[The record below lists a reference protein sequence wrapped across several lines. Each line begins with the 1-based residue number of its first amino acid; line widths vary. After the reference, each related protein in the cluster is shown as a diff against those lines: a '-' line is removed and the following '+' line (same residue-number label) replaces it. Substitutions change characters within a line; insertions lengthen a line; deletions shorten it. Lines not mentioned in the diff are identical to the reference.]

1 MREAYQT
8 FLRSADLSVWNSC
21 LAAYTRVLE
30 SSPEA
35 LPGDELVEGIV
46 ISLYVQWLSSVSGDV
61 GCEESTRR
69 ESVRFID
76 TLNSRHRHDPRAA
89 TKRGW
94 AIVLGWRGYRALAR
108 QLVWEVVDPAE
119 FGRLAGKEPSG
130 VPLGVGP
137 EVALI
142 MISGEPGRCAAQMR
156 PYVSASGAD
165 VFPPALLEYCESLLR
180 LGAVRQVDALLKNSA
195 LPASSPLRLHL
206 QGQMHERSGR
216 WRDAMALYG
225 APTSWPIDRY
235 RAAVCATVAGQR
247 TDESVVLDDA
257 FVRSL
262 SPSETEIDQGE
273 IARSA
278 AFVNA
283 CMWNAFDDWIVE
295 FELGKLDFRRRR
307 YADADVHLKH
317 AVDRAP
323 GPCKAAIAS
332 LRSSNLT
339 WLSESRWWADLL
351 ASLNMLPE
359 ALERTMEALEMAGE
373 GSGSEH
379 LRVWLAIEAKQPE
392 LLPPSIEN
400 WTPYDQA
407 LAHDLVG
414 NRPEAIGARV
424 KCLEIQYAH
433 RNIMALIHVFRS
445 ARFHSS
451 CEFLTKLIIRES
463 RDDFFP
469 LWELAH
475 ELFSALGLYGESSQ
489 EFSRL
494 SELLEATSERMTEL
508 AKFEF
513 QHLLRAYEFFRQA
526 GRQDIAES
534 LLRRAAD
541 LAEGPADC
549 LAIAVARRKL
559 PWFNS
564 ADVDPQARSL
574 LEQAGRESRD
584 RLERMQIAREH
595 FYQGQIQQARQ
606 ILEEEGLFDE
616 RRRFEHIEYV
626 IGLQCGRWLK
636 PEEFASLAR
645 RATDALAD
653 DVKTCKIRHFD
664 GAFLRRLRTSI
675 ALVDPDLAQRLD
687 RSWVSPKEEDDTAKK
702 SPKGFAAG
710 PWKQWTDAMQ
720 ALREGDDA
728 EREQEA
734 FLEKVTELQ
743 NDRAFEESLAT
754 WAWAQD
760 QVYEALDTALAA
772 GPDDKDEPRPIS
784 KTLTLEDDVRAFDLC
799 SLWRQVLDSDDSTRS
814 RARAGIRAFYLAED
828 QLIQRWDEL
837 RRRKADKPL
846 RRALFYVDRS
856 CALLD
861 VLDAGLEGTTH
872 PVLQG
877 LSQVIREDC
886 QRQRERCV
894 VVVRAIQSEL
904 SLAVSP

>member
-1 MREAYQT
+1 VREAYQT
-8 FLRSADLSVWNSC
+8 FLRSADLPVWNSC

-35 LPGDELVEGIV
+35 LPDDELVEGMV
-46 ISLYVQWLSSVSGDV
+46 ISLYVQWLSSVSGDLS
-61 GCEESTRR
+61 CEESSRR
-69 ESVRFID
+69 ESVRFVD
-76 TLNSRHRHDPRAA
+76 ALDSRHRHDPSAA

-108 QLVWEVVDPAE
+108 QLVWEAVEPAAS
-119 FGRLAGKEPSG
+119 GRLAGKEPSG
-130 VPLGVGP
+130 VPRGVGP

-142 MISGEPGRCAAQMR
+142 MITGEPGRRAAQMR
-156 PYVSASGAD
+156 PYVSALGGD
-165 VFPPALLEYCESLLR
+165 VFPPALWEYCESLLR
-180 LGAVRQVDALLKNSA
+180 LGAVRQVDALLKNSG
-195 LPASSPLRLHL
+195 LPSSSPLRLDL
-206 QGQMHERSGR
+206 LGQIHERSGR
-216 WRDAMALYG
+216 WRDAMAVYG
-225 APTSWPIDRY
+225 APTSWPIHRY
-235 RAAVCATVAGQR
+235 RAAVCAAVAGQR
-247 TDESVVLDDA
+247 TEESVVLDDA

-307 YADADVHLKH
+307 YAEADVHLKH

-339 WLSESRWWADLL
+339 WLSDSSWWADLL
-351 ASLNMLPE
+351 ASLNMRPE

-373 GSGSEH
+373 GSG
-379 LRVWLAIEAKQPE
+379 LRIWLAIEAEEPE

-400 WTPYDQA
+400 CTPYDQA
-407 LAHDLVG
+407 LAHNLVG
-414 NRPEAIGARV
+414 NRPEAIGARI
-424 KCLEIQYAH
+424 KCLEMQYNH
-433 RNIMALIHVFRS
+433 RNITALIDVFRS

-451 CEFLTKLIIRES
+451 CEYLTKLIIRES

-475 ELFSALGLYGESSQ
+475 GLFSALGLYGESSQ
-489 EFSRL
+489 EFSRV
-494 SELLEATSERMTEL
+494 SELLEATSERMMEL

-513 QHLLRAYEFFRQA
+513 QHLLRAHEFFRKA

-549 LAIAVARRKL
+549 LAIAVARRRL

-564 ADVDPQARSL
+564 ADVDPQARSV

-595 FYQGQIQQARQ
+595 FHQGQIQQARQ
-606 ILEEEGLFDE
+606 MLEEEGLFDE
-616 RRRFEHIEYV
+616 RQRFEHIEYV

-653 DVKTCKIRHFD
+653 DIKTGKIRRF
-664 GAFLRRLRTSI
+664 GSAFLRRLRTSI
-675 ALVDPDLAQRLD
+675 RLVDPDLAQRLG
-687 RSWVSPKEEDDTAKK
+687 RSWVSPQEDGDTAKK
-702 SPKGFAAG
+702 SPKGLAAG
-710 PWKQWTDAMQ
+710 PSKQWGDAMQ

-734 FLEKVTELQ
+734 FLKKVTELQ
-743 NDRAFEESLAT
+743 NDWAFEESLAT
-754 WAWAQD
+754 WARAQD
-760 QVYEALDTALAA
+760 QVYEALDTAFAA
-772 GPDDKDEPRPIS
+772 EPDDKDEPRPIS
-784 KTLTLEDDVRAFDLC
+784 KTLTLEDDARAFELC
-799 SLWRQVLDSDDSTRS
+799 NLWRQALDSDDSTRS

-828 QLIQRWDEL
+828 ELIQRWDER
-837 RRRKADKPL
+837 RRRKAEKPL
-846 RRALFYVDRS
+846 RRALFYVDKS
-856 CALLD
+856 CVLLD
-861 VLDAGLEGTTH
+861 VLEAGLEGTTH

-886 QRQRERCV
+886 QRQRERCASI
-894 VVVRAIQSEL
+894 VRAIQSEL
-904 SLAVSP
+904 SPRVSP